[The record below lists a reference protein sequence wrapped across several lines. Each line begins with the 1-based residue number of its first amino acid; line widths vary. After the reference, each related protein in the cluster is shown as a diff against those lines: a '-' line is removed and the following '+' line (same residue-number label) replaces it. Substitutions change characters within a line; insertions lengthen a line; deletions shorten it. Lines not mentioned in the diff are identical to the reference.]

1 MDRAKVPESIEEGD
15 EILTP
20 FDWSQGEVDPLGGT
34 TGTGFLVGSSAVP
47 IA

>member
-1 MDRAKVPESIEEGD
+1 MIPVS
-15 EILTP
+15 
-20 FDWSQGEVDPLGGT
+20 WNEVDPLGGT